1 MKSKVIVAIV
11 LSAVALMAGDKT
23 TSSRSESFSISK
35 DERHHT
41 LTFTNFEAES
51 EYSVSVGASGG
62 KLVSASAPSGIMV
75 TPTDQ
80 SELFSSATATKTAGT
95 LPDSFNFVFSGYF
108 RPDGDADAGSD
119 LPWDVEV
126 GTKFY
131 WIEASGYDEKDIT
144 VPEGTTVQYVA
155 RENGDSKKSNWT
167 VSMSGGA
174 SQSKSEAASITF
186 NRSFWGDIAAWFTS
200 DQAVTTPV
208 PGIYTIT
215 AVPSDNTS
223 FSPAPSATMR
233 VVGGEFKEHSSHAY
247 GFDDY
252 TNWNKN
258 AADYYGA
265 KTGRCTLLPYASVK
279 SGYQGHSNFVL
290 TPSISRDIEFFSS
303 ENRLLFS
310 PSTTKSTVE
319 ITFEAASGWFSSAT
333 LSAKLSNDTLAQL
346 EVNSFDQTSKQM
358 LIVLVAP
365 NVSTTVTAPAGTSST
380 TLNKVFQQV
389 VLNINCSTDT
399 FIYSAAPN
407 VWGSSDRMSLKNAF
421 ISSPP
426 PGISIDDYDHI
437 IFVIAGSDSESALA
451 WGEVGGKFM
460 WIYTS
465 TNRKYVV
472 AHELGHNYGLRD
484 QYTYNNGNVTPGDD
498 LYNLMNSVISS
509 IHHEQFRLRKS
520 QWTTIK

>member
-108 RPDGDADAGSD
+108 RPDGDIEEGSD

-223 FSPAPSATMR
+223 FSPAPSSLMT
-233 VVGGEFKEHSSHAY
+233 VVGAEFKQGNSL
-247 GFDDY
+247 GWDDFS
-252 TNWNKN
+252 NWSKDLS
-258 AADYYGA
+258 DYYGSRNG
-265 KTGRCTLLPYASVK
+265 KCNNPYIAVK
-279 SGYQGHSNFVL
+279 HNTSGTAALHL
-290 TPSISRDIEFFSS
+290 TPSSCSKDIKITEDDTSI
-303 ENRLLFS
+303 ENLS
-310 PSTTKSTVE
+310 PETTKR
-319 ITFEAASGWFSSAT
+319 
-333 LSAKLSNDTLAQL
+333 
-346 EVNSFDQTSKQM
+346 
-358 LIVLVAP
+358 
-365 NVSTTVTAPAGTSST
+365 STTVSFKGIKNWHSDEGEIDVELDGTTLATATVCAYNEKTVNVLVVSINGAATSSSYSCFSQAVVSVNQT
-380 TLNKVFQQV
+380 TTSYSLSWLMVSETV
-389 VLNINCSTDT
+389 IPINSSTSWSKPMLEQLRDD
-399 FIYSAAPN
+399 FYAA
-407 VWGSSDRMSLKNAF
+407 NANAAN
-421 ISSPP
+421 
-426 PGISIDDYDHI
+426 YDHVQFHLDGTIASSRPGYI
-437 IFVIAGSDSESALA
+437 ILGQADAIPARDS
-451 WGEVGGKFM
+451 
-460 WIYTS
+460 WISHGADTR
-465 TNRKYVV
+465 TPP
-472 AHELGHNYGLRD
+472 HELGHCMGLHHRNSD
-484 QYTYNNGNVTPGDD
+484 KDALMCQTAYASGANADKLRKVEWDD
-498 LYNLMNSVISS
+498 L
-509 IHHEQFRLRKS
+509 H
-520 QWTTIK
+520 